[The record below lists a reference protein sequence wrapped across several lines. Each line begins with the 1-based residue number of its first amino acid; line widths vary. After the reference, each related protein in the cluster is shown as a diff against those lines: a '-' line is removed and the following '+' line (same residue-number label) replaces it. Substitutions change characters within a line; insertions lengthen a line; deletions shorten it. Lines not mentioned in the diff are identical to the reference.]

1 MFEIKQSMFCSSYR
15 ERDDIERAIQ
25 ASLSTMKEED
35 MKEKATKKSENSA
48 LKNDFVQNED
58 NFPSL
63 KTSQAPVVSDTAAC
77 STAQSTYKTS
87 LADRCALVDHK
98 SVQHGSLNDFP
109 TLRESVPQTAV
120 SVSSTNSK
128 GPGKSNKYVSAF
140 KPRLREDDFPEL
152 PSSSK
157 PSAAVGGSWLNSSKP
172 SKEKDN
178 IHKKQ
183 KVNLASNMKANY
195 NSEKDFPS
203 LGAPANPSVGGK
215 WAKTRN
221 SNNAS
226 KVNNRAK
233 SAENLDGDGFNII
246 DRFSPVNVPDSP
258 KSEKTKSKKKKK
270 DKVTEIK
277 EEKTTQLKG
286 NSSLEDIASMLMA
299 TSVSSGKNKAQDTME
314 HEETAEKK
322 GKKKEDKVEKRLETI
337 KNEQV
342 EPAPQVEEM
351 PIGDYPTKPV
361 SFSLSEEF
369 PALPA
374 ASQRKKPPPGFKGD
388 NLPSKA
394 PPPGLSKPANLSK
407 PPPGFIQQ
415 PLSIGEASL
424 VNENGAMPMAADLTN
439 FQYTQP
445 SDFVNRNQTLIQTIQ
460 SLCTDNPQKF
470 LDFKTLSGEFRRSE
484 IDASTYY
491 HRCEETLGKEKFSEI
506 FPELMAL
513 LPDINKQQELLL
525 VHMASLKHE
534 EKQKSSSKFKDSKG
548 AWMPSATGF
557 LTCQTC
563 RQVMVR
569 HDYNKHV
576 SSHSLDTDFP
586 SLLSGPVPSTSKYSP
601 GPWVKAK

>member
-1 MFEIKQSMFCSSYR
+1 MFCSSYR

-25 ASLSTMKEED
+25 ASLSTMKEVD
-35 MKEKATKKSENSA
+35 MKEKTTKQSENSA
-48 LKNDFVQNED
+48 PKNDFVQNED

-63 KTSQAPVVSDTAAC
+63 TTSQVPIVSDTAAC
-77 STAQSTYKTS
+77 STTQSTYKTS

-109 TLRESVPQTAV
+109 TLRESVPQTTV
-120 SVSSTNSK
+120 SVSATNSK

-157 PSAAVGGSWLNSSKP
+157 PSVAVGGSWLNTSKP

-178 IHKKQ
+178 KHKKQ
-183 KVNLASNMKANY
+183 KVNLASNMKSNY

-203 LGAPANPSVGGK
+203 LGAPANPSVSGK
-215 WAKTRN
+215 WAKARN
-221 SNNAS
+221 SNNTS
-226 KVNNRAK
+226 NVNNRAK
-233 SAENLDGDGFNII
+233 SPEDLDGDSFNII

-270 DKVTEIK
+270 KDKVTEIK
-277 EEKTTQLKG
+277 EEKTTELKG

-299 TSVSSGKNKAQDTME
+299 TSVSSGKNKAQDTVD
-314 HEETAEKK
+314 HVETAEKK
-322 GKKKEDKVEKRLETI
+322 GKKKEDKVEKRLETL
-337 KNEQV
+337 KKEEV
-342 EPAPQVEEM
+342 EPAPQVEEL
-351 PIGDYPTKPV
+351 PIGDCPTKPV

-369 PALPA
+369 PALAA
-374 ASQRKKPPPGFKGD
+374 ASQRKKPLGFKGD
-388 NLPSKA
+388 NLSSKA

-415 PLSIGEASL
+415 PIPIGVANL
-424 VNENGAMPMAADLTN
+424 VNENGAMPMSADLTN

-445 SDFVNRNQTLIQTIQ
+445 SDFINRNQMLIQTIQ

-491 HRCEETLGKEKFSEI
+491 YRCEETLGKEKFSEI
-506 FPELMAL
+506 FPELMVL
-513 LPDINKQQELLL
+513 LPDIDKQQELLS

-534 EKQKSSSKFKDSKG
+534 EKQKSSNKFKDSKG
-548 AWMPSATGF
+548 AWTPSATSF

-563 RQVMVR
+563 RQVLVR
-569 HDYNKHV
+569 QDYNKHV
-576 SSHSLDTDFP
+576 SSHNLDTDFP
-586 SLLSGPVPSTSKYSP
+586 SLLSGPVSSTSKYSP